1 VARSFDARG
10 GGQAVR
16 VNLGCGPLYL
26 DGWVNVDSDPDV
38 RADVH
43 GDAVEFIR
51 EHAESI
57 SEVYMGHLIEH
68 LTLDDAVVLLITV
81 AERLA
86 AGTTVSAVTPDMRAI
101 FRAYLDGEVDNVIL
115 NDSFVY
121 SYVQPSHHRW
131 CHDIESLTRLFERA
145 GLIDIRPVDTA
156 TWAPVYYKT
165 GENSRWQCG
174 VRGTVPPNRV
184 ILAASGERR
193 SDLYAA
199 EVAPEPGR
207 APTAEEVL
215 LAELRQVRAELA
227 RARQLAGT
235 QSGEGGGGPE
245 LDEARRMLAAVH
257 GSTTYRAAAAASG
270 VARRL
275 LPPGSR
281 RRRVAKRA
289 LGRRTEPS
297 APPSRAVE
305 SAAPVDPGVFVTA
318 EAALQHLAALG
329 VARPQAFSVL
339 VLARSGGS
347 LAATLR
353 SLEGQTWPHWRAAV
367 LHPTKHRGSQSGHSG
382 GARVEH
388 HHGGLGAGG
397 INAVLAEIPHREMVI
412 FLEAGDT
419 LAPSC
424 LYQVAASVHRDPLID
439 LVSWDDEASGGGG
452 RWRPRLRPSWSPEVL
467 LSAPYL
473 DRSFALRSARAL
485 VAGGV
490 RQEAGRAK
498 LWDLLL
504 RCEMAGDRVSHI
516 PQVLGRVR
524 TTAAIPPGDAV
535 TVVGQAL
542 ERRSWPATARWRGDA
557 VRVNWD
563 LSSWPRVS
571 VIVPTRHN
579 RALVGPLLD
588 GLARSGYPELE
599 AVIVDNGARTPENE
613 SWYEGRPLHPT
624 VIWWDR
630 PFNYSA
636 VNNAGARAATGGVLL
651 FLNDDI
657 RVTGDPG
664 WLEELVG
671 WTTVT
676 EVGSVG
682 IQLIDPQG
690 RIQHGG
696 VILGLTGFAGHLF
709 AGLRPGSSTL
719 LGSSSWYRDVLAV
732 TAACVAVRR
741 DNFESV
747 GGFDEE
753 FTLCGSDV
761 ALGLA
766 LRQRGL
772 RSLCVPSNALTHL
785 ESATRGPTV
794 PRSDYFVSWWRYQRW
809 IRSGDPYFHPRL
821 SVESTGPRLR
831 RPGEPA
837 AVELAAPHVGRRLS
851 IWHSQDDLAQAAALA
866 SRCRID
872 PAEVD
877 AVKAQ
882 HRAHSAPAAP
892 RTVNWFIPGIDSPF
906 YGGINTALRLA
917 TKLAADHAVE
927 NRFVVCGL
935 GPEEYIRTG
944 IAAAFPGLASAPTFI
959 AETDAQL
966 ARVPAADAAIAT
978 LWTTAYQVAVHPG
991 AGRRFYLVQDFE
1003 PMFYPAGTIYA
1014 LAEESYRLGLYGI
1027 CNTENLARLYRSYGG
1042 TATHFTPAVDGAVFH
1057 ARHRVRRSPE
1067 GPVTLFVYARPGHWR
1082 NCWELAE
1089 AALHELKDR
1098 MGDRIRIVAAGSW
1111 APVESGDRLPAIA
1124 HLGLLD
1130 YAETGDLY
1138 RSCDMGLALTVSE
1151 HPSYLPLELMACG
1164 TSVVCLDNPAG
1175 GWLLRDGVN
1184 CLLAPRTVDGLV
1196 DRLEA
1201 MAVNPPLRRRLAGQA
1216 LKDIAEF
1223 HSDWDAA
1230 LGGIYDFLTDPE
1242 GVGAADVLV
1251 VGAAGSHRSQR
1262 PAEGRQRHD

>member
-1 VARSFDARG
+1 
-10 GGQAVR
+10 
-16 VNLGCGPLYL
+16 
-26 DGWVNVDSDPDV
+26 
-38 RADVH
+38 
-43 GDAVEFIR
+43 
-51 EHAESI
+51 
-57 SEVYMGHLIEH
+57 
-68 LTLDDAVVLLITV
+68 
-81 AERLA
+81 
-86 AGTTVSAVTPDMRAI
+86 MRASSTI
-101 FRAYLDGEVDNVIL
+101 I
-115 NDSFVY
+115 
-121 SYVQPSHHRW
+121 
-131 CHDIESLTRLFERA
+131 A
-145 GLIDIRPVDTA
+145 G
-156 TWAPVYYKT
+156 
-165 GENSRWQCG
+165 S
-174 VRGTVPPNRV
+174 VR
-184 ILAASGERR
+184 
-193 SDLYAA
+193 
-199 EVAPEPGR
+199 
-207 APTAEEVL
+207 
-215 LAELRQVRAELA
+215 
-227 RARQLAGT
+227 
-235 QSGEGGGGPE
+235 
-245 LDEARRMLAAVH
+245 
-257 GSTTYRAAAAASG
+257 
-270 VARRL
+270 
-275 LPPGSR
+275 
-281 RRRVAKRA
+281 
-289 LGRRTEPS
+289 
-297 APPSRAVE
+297 
-305 SAAPVDPGVFVTA
+305 
-318 EAALQHLAALG
+318 
-329 VARPQAFSVL
+329 
-339 VLARSGGS
+339 
-347 LAATLR
+347 
-353 SLEGQTWPHWRAAV
+353 
-367 LHPTKHRGSQSGHSG
+367 
-382 GARVEH
+382 
-388 HHGGLGAGG
+388 G
-397 INAVLAEIPHREMVI
+397 INAALEEIPHSEMVI
-412 FLEAGDT
+412 FLETGDT

-424 LYQVAASVHRDPLID
+424 LYNVAASVHRDPLVD
-439 LVSWDDEASGGGG
+439 LVSWDDEVGGGGG
-452 RWRPRLRPSWSPEVL
+452 RGWRPRLRPSWSPEVL

-473 DRSFALRSARAL
+473 ERSFALRSARAL

-524 TTAAIPPGDAV
+524 HNPAIRAGDAL

-542 ERRSWPATARWRGDA
+542 QRRSWPATARWGGDA
-557 VRVNWD
+557 VRVDWA
-563 LSSWPRVS
+563 LPAWPRVS

-579 RALVGPLLD
+579 RALIGPLLED
-588 GLARSGYPELE
+588 LARSGYPHLDV
-599 AVIVDNGARTPENE
+599 VIVDNGARTPENE
-613 SWYEGRPLHPT
+613 SWYEQRPLHPT

-636 VNNAGARAATGGVLL
+636 VNNAGARAGTGEVLL

-664 WLEELVG
+664 WIQELVG
-671 WTTVT
+671 WTTVSG
-676 EVGSVG
+676 VGSVG

-709 AGLRPGSSTL
+709 QGQRPGSSTL
-719 LGSSSWYRDVLAV
+719 LGSSSWYRNVLAV

-741 DNFESV
+741 DTFESV
-747 GGFDEE
+747 GGFDEG

-785 ESATRGPTV
+785 ELATRGTTV

-821 SVESTGPRLR
+821 SVQSTAPRLR
-831 RPGEPA
+831 QPGEPA
-837 AVELAAPHVGRRLS
+837 AVELAAPHLGRRLS
-851 IWHSQDDLAQAAALA
+851 IWHSQDDLAQAAQLA

-882 HRAHSAPAAP
+882 HQARSAPAAP

-935 GPEEYIRTG
+935 GPEEFIRSG
-944 IAAAFPGLASAPTFI
+944 MAAAFPGLTSAPIFI
-959 AETDAQL
+959 AESDAQL
-966 ARVPAADAAIAT
+966 AHVPPADAAIAT

-991 AGRRFYLVQDFE
+991 ASRRFYLVQDFE

-1027 CNTENLARLYRSYGG
+1027 CNTENLARIYRSYGG

-1057 ARHRVRRSPE
+1057 AHHRLRRSPE
-1067 GPVTLFVYARPGHWR
+1067 APVTLFVYARPGHWR

-1111 APVESGDRLPAIA
+1111 APVESHDRLPAIA
-1124 HLGLLD
+1124 SLGLLD

-1164 TSVVCLDNPAG
+1164 ASVVCLDNPAG

-1201 MAVNPPLRRRLAGQA
+1201 MTVNPPLRRRLAGQA

-1223 HSDWDAA
+1223 HSDWDVA
-1230 LGGIYDFLTDPE
+1230 LSGIYDFLTNPE
-1242 GVGAADVLV
+1242 SAGAADVPAPRAL
-1251 VGAAGSHRSQR
+1251 GTHRSRR
-1262 PAEGRQRHD
+1262 PAEGHPRHD